1 MSDTTD
7 LTAISTRTV
16 LIEPQLGISFP
27 AQHRRKSISRGN
39 AGMRSYCR
47 QPGVDAKMQHF
58 RITSGDGRREYRVN
72 PLNG

>member
-16 LIEPQLGISFP
+16 LIEPQLAISFP

-39 AGMRSYCR
+39 AGMRSYL
-47 QPGVDAKMQHF
+47 P
-58 RITSGDGRREYRVN
+58 TTGRRCENATLQNNFR
-72 PLNG
+72 